1 MKITACTDLGCK
13 HTENQD
19 FYRAGR
25 LSDDTYWIVLCDGMG
40 GVAEG
45 GRASK
50 MAGEY
55 LQSEIQKHVVDLLTP
70 EAVRSFMMQA
80 VQRCNMRIYEESH
93 KNGEKMITM
102 GTTVVMAIVRDSLA
116 QIVHAGDSRAYV
128 IQKNGIKLLTKDHS
142 IVQELVD
149 SGRITPEQAANHP
162 NKNIITSALGVDTET
177 QIDYDEH
184 KFAKGDVL
192 LLCSDGLSNMVSD
205 ARLYEIVTDN
215 EFYRVADKLV
225 QSAVKAGGYDNITA
239 VVLGV

>member
-1 MKITACTDLGCK
+1 MKITAGTDMGCK

-25 LSDDTYWIVLCDGMG
+25 LRDDAYWIVLCDGMG

-55 LQSEIQKHVVDLLTP
+55 LQQEIQNQVVDLLTP
-70 EAVRSFMMQA
+70 ESVRAFMLDV
-80 VQRCNMRIYEESH
+80 VQQCNQRIYDAGQAS
-93 KNGEKMITM
+93 GSGSATM
-102 GTTVVMAIVRDSLA
+102 GTTVVMAIVRDGLI
-116 QIVHAGDSRAYV
+116 QIVHAGDSRAYL
-128 IQKNGIKLLTKDHS
+128 IQKSGIKQLTKDHS
-142 IVQELVD
+142 IVQELLD
-149 SGRITPEQAANHP
+149 SGKITAEQAINHP

-205 ARLYEIVTDN
+205 ARLYEIITEN
-215 EFYRVADKLV
+215 EFYAVADKLV
-225 QSAVKAGGYDNITA
+225 QSAVQAGGYDNITA
-239 VVLGV
+239 VVLGA